1 MDPNGN
7 ADRLTV
13 EPTPKEDW
21 WRQIAPAIMQMKHI
35 FYQSGKK
42 KEEEEE
48 KEGISDGKAHTEE

>member
-35 FYQSGKK
+35 FYQSGEK
-42 KEEEEE
+42 KEKEES
-48 KEGISDGKAHTEE
+48 ISNEKAHTEE